1 MRFSSGLI
9 ALNLVVSTCL
19 PARADLIDDL
29 GAEASR
35 LRQLSYR
42 KVPNKRVNQNFI
54 SSYVGKEVD
63 KELKG
68 PAVRR
73 RELFLKDFKL
83 MKPAASLAGTYK
95 TLLKDQVRGL
105 YDPDT
110 KSYLVVKGGSSAGI
124 ERMLMNMYSFMGLQF
139 ENVLTVHE
147 LDHAIQDQHF
157 NLKKLQKSVEGN
169 WDRELAL
176 QSLVEGDAS
185 SVMTDY
191 LFQQMGQPRPTS
203 VDIPPV
209 TGSPVVDSAPI
220 YFRDGLI
227 VPYLQGQAFVDYLR
241 QSGGWPAVDRAYLKL
256 PASSEQILH
265 PKKYFNDPPRPVKIN
280 LPGLPGY
287 QNLGQDTAGEFVIRC
302 WGRENNLW
310 RGLASGWGGDRF
322 QTWASPTDHYTL
334 WESHWDTA
342 QDAKEFADFA
352 RPRLSAKDN
361 LLQEQNRVQ
370 IWLNIPPKLIKDRSR
385 FL

>member
-1 MRFSSGLI
+1 MKKL
-9 ALNLVVSTCL
+9 LCLLLVPLL
-19 PARADLIDDL
+19 PASADLIDEL
-29 GAEASR
+29 GAEAAR
-35 LRQLSYR
+35 LRQLSYK
-42 KVPNKRVNQNFI
+42 KVPNKRVDQNFI
-54 SSYVGKEVD
+54 SNYVGKEVD
-63 KELKG
+63 KEMKG
-68 PAVRR
+68 LPVRR

-83 MKPAASLAGTYK
+83 MKPGSSLAGTYK
-95 TLLKDQVRGL
+95 MLLKDQVRGL
-105 YDPDT
+105 YDPET

-124 ERMLMNMYSFMGLQF
+124 ERLLMNMYSFAGLQF

-169 WDRELAL
+169 WDKELAL

-191 LFQQMGQPRPTS
+191 LFEQMGQPRPRKTEM
-203 VDIPPV
+203 PPV
-209 TGSPVVDSAPI
+209 TGSPAVDSAPT

-227 VPYLQGQAFVDYLR
+227 VPYMQGQAFVDFLR
-241 QSGGWPAVDRAYLKL
+241 EWGGWQSVDDAYRKL

-265 PKKYFNDPPRPVKIN
+265 PKKYFNDPPQNFKIN

-287 QNLGQDTAGEFVIRC
+287 KNLGQDTAGEFVIRC
-302 WGRENNLW
+302 WGREHDVW
-310 RGLASGWGGDRF
+310 RGLAAGWGGDRF
-322 QTWASPTDHYTL
+322 QTWESPSDHYTL
-334 WESHWDTA
+334 WETRWDTS

-352 RPRLSAKDN
+352 RPLLTKKDN
-361 LLQEQNRVQ
+361 LLSKGQRVQ
-370 IWLNIPPKLIKDRSR
+370 IWLNIPPKLIKDRGQ

>member
-1 MRFSSGLI
+1 MDIDLKKLLCLATLLI
-9 ALNLVVSTCL
+9 Q
-19 PARADLIDDL
+19 PACADLIDDL
-29 GAEASR
+29 GSEAAR
-35 LRQLSYR
+35 LRQLSYK
-42 KVPNKRVNQNFI
+42 KVPNKRVSQEFVSN
-54 SSYVGKEVD
+54 YVGKAVD
-63 KELKG
+63 KEMKG
-68 PAVRR
+68 PSVRR

-83 MKPAASLAGTYK
+83 MKSGASLAGTYK
-95 TLLKDQVRGL
+95 ILLKDQVRGL

-191 LFQQMGQPRPTS
+191 LFDQMGQPRPRN
-203 VDIPPV
+203 VEMPPV
-209 TGSPVVDSAPI
+209 TGSPAVDSAPI

-241 QSGGWPAVDRAYLKL
+241 EWGGWQSVNAAYRKL

-265 PKKYFNDPPRPVKIN
+265 PKKYFNDQPVEVKIN

-287 QNLGQDTAGEFVIRC
+287 KNLGQDTAGEFVIRC
-302 WGRENNLW
+302 WGRENDVW
-310 RGLASGWGGDRF
+310 RGLAAGWGGDRF
-322 QTWASPTDHYTL
+322 QTWESPSDHYTL
-334 WESHWDTA
+334 WESRWDSA

-352 RPRLSAKDN
+352 RPRLSARDN
-361 LLQEQNRVQ
+361 LLIDGQRVQ
-370 IWLNIPPKLIKDRSR
+370 IWLNVPSQLAKDRTR